1 MPDITRA
8 DPSPAEDGGIYAKS
22 RSRLRLPLG
31 GGERALSAM
40 MGGTFLVTAIAMTV
54 TTSSQRHPDLGVV
67 AALILAFA
75 TLTNVDFEIGAGL
88 AIPTQLVFVPMLFLL
103 PLGWVPLAVAAG
115 YLVSL
120 SVDVVRGV
128 RHRER
133 ILPLLGSC
141 WYVIPPVAVLLAW
154 GDGAPRWDHWPV
166 YIGALGAQFGADL
179 VSTLVRERRA
189 LELSLR
195 RLLPFAA
202 YAHTVDLA
210 LSPLGLLAAFAS
222 MRMTYAFVLVLP
234 LGGLLEI
241 FARDRERRI
250 RQDEEMRAAYL
261 GTALLLGDII
271 DADDEYTGSHSRGVV
286 ELVSAVAEA
295 LALTPD
301 ERTQAEFAALLHDIG
316 KIRIPKAIIQ
326 KPGPLTPEERRVI
339 ETHTIEGERILT
351 QVGGSLAK
359 VGAIVRA
366 CHEWYDGSGYPDR
379 TAGERIPL
387 IARIICCCDAF
398 SAMTTER
405 PYRQARSVPAAVA
418 ELRACSGTQFDP
430 RVVDAVVAVVG
441 IEAAGETDVELREA
455 A

>member
-1 MPDITRA
+1 MPDIIET
-8 DPSPAEDGGIYAKS
+8 DPAPAEDGEIYAKS

-31 GGERALSAM
+31 GRERVISALT
-40 MGGTFLVTAIAMTV
+40 GGTFLVTAIAMAV
-54 TTSSQRHPDLGVV
+54 TGSSQDAPGIVVV

-75 TLTNVDFEIGAGL
+75 ALTNVDFEIGAGS

-120 SVDVVRGV
+120 SVDVMRGV

-133 ILPLLGSC
+133 VLPLLGSC
-141 WYVIPPVAVLLAW
+141 WYVIPPVVVLLVW

-179 VSTLVRERRA
+179 ASTLVRERRA
-189 LELSLR
+189 LDLSLR
-195 RLLPFAA
+195 RLIPFAA

-222 MRMTYAFVLVLP
+222 MRMPYAFVLVLP
-234 LGGLLEI
+234 LGGVLVI

-286 ELVSAVAEA
+286 ELVSAVA
-295 LALTPD
+295 
-301 ERTQAEFAALLHDIG
+301 
-316 KIRIPKAIIQ
+316 
-326 KPGPLTPEERRVI
+326 
-339 ETHTIEGERILT
+339 
-351 QVGGSLAK
+351 
-359 VGAIVRA
+359 
-366 CHEWYDGSGYPDR
+366 
-379 TAGERIPL
+379 
-387 IARIICCCDAF
+387 
-398 SAMTTER
+398 
-405 PYRQARSVPAAVA
+405 AVA
-418 ELRACSGTQFDP
+418 CAQP
-430 RVVDAVVAVVG
+430 
-441 IEAAGETDVELREA
+441 
-455 A
+455 

>member
-1 MPDITRA
+1 MPDITET
-8 DPSPAEDGGIYAKS
+8 DPAPAEDGEIYAKS

-31 GGERALSAM
+31 GGERVISALT
-40 MGGTFLVTAIAMTV
+40 GGTFLVTAIAMAWTG
-54 TTSSQRHPDLGVV
+54 SSQDSPGIAVVV
-67 AALILAFA
+67 ALIFAFA
-75 TLTNVDFEIGAGL
+75 ALTNVDFEIGAGA

-133 ILPLLGSC
+133 VLPLLGSC
-141 WYVIPPVAVLLAW
+141 WYVIPPVVVLLVW

-179 VSTLVRERRA
+179 ASTLVRERRA
-189 LELSLR
+189 LDLSLR
-195 RLLPFAA
+195 RLIPFAA

-222 MRMTYAFVLVLP
+222 MRMPYAFVLVLP
-234 LGGLLEI
+234 LGGVLEM
-241 FARDRERRI
+241 FAHDRKRRF
-250 RQDEEMRAAYL
+250 QQEDEMRAAYL

-286 ELVSAVAEA
+286 ELVSAVAGSLG
-295 LALTPD
+295 LAPE

-316 KIRIPKAIIQ
+316 KIRIPKTIIQ
-326 KPGPLTPEERRVI
+326 KPGPLDPDERRLI
-339 ETHTIEGERILT
+339 ETHPEEGERILK

-366 CHEWYDGSGYPDR
+366 CHEWYDGTGYPDR
-379 TAGERIPL
+379 KAGEQIPL

-405 PYRQARSVPAAVA
+405 PYRSARSVPAAVA
-418 ELRACSGTQFDP
+418 ELRACAGTQFDP
-430 RVVDAVVAVVG
+430 RVVDAVIAL
-441 IEAAGETDVELREA
+441 IEITGEADVELRKA